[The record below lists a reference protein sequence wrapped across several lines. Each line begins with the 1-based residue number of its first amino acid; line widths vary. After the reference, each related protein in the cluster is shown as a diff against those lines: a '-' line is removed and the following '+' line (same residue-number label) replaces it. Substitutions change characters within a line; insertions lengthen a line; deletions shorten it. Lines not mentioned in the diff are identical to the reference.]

1 MTDEA
6 KKEHDLSHIDC
17 DICRRREEAELA
29 RIQAQQNRWVQRCIM
44 VAECLNRLRIIPR
57 AIIAGYGWLVYE
69 VVQWFMVLPD
79 PNTQQSALITTMV
92 GAAGI
97 IFGFY
102 MQGGITA
109 GGGSKGNYG
118 KK

>member
-1 MTDEA
+1 MSEDKVESH
-6 KKEHDLSHIDC
+6 ELSHIDC
-17 DICRRREEAELA
+17 DVCRARELAELERLKA
-29 RIQAQQNRWVQRCIM
+29 RQNKWVQRCTM

-57 AIIAGYGWLVYE
+57 VIVAGYGWLVWI
-69 VVQWFMVLPD
+69 VAQWFMNLPD
-79 PNTQQSALITTMV
+79 PGTQQAALVTTIV

-109 GGGSKGNYG
+109 GGSKGGNYG